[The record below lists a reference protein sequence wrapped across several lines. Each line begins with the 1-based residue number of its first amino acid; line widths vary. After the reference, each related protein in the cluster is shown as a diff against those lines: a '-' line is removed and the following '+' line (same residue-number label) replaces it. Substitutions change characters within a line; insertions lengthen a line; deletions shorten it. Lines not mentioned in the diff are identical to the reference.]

1 MGGSWLKYLLLIP
14 LMLFTMPFVFC
25 LLHKIIISY
34 ITKCMTEPPMKMMTR
49 FEAVDQMYSSIND
62 QWLSQCTS
70 RYEKMQWEGILSWT
84 ITRRQVSRD
93 LWLFR
98 PSPVI
103 AHWVSY
109 QQKPSSELGM
119 SLPSNM
125 GQNGHEMPPKV
136 WSDLWPQ
143 MALTKSTAND
153 WTTKAFS
160 ICIYRDWTPCC
171 FCWPSTIP
179 EGVQGGVR
187 HSVLQGIWWD
197 RSSDSGMFLGTDFM
211 ISILASPHI

>member
-14 LMLFTMPFVFC
+14 LMLLTMPFLFC
-25 LLHKIIISY
+25 LFHKIIISY
-34 ITKCMTEPPMKMMTR
+34 IIKCMTEPPMKMTR
-49 FEAVDQMYSSIND
+49 LEAVDQMYSSIND

-93 LWLFR
+93 LWLLKPR
-98 PSPVI
+98 PVI

-109 QQKPSSELGM
+109 QQKASSELGM

-125 GQNGHEMPPKV
+125 GQTGHEMPPKV
-136 WSDLWPQ
+136 WLDSWPQ
-143 MALTKSTAND
+143 GGCVNYKLALTKSTAND
-153 WTTKAFS
+153 WTTKAFA

-171 FCWPSTIP
+171 YTCWPSTIP

-187 HSVLQGIWWD
+187 HSVL
-197 RSSDSGMFLGTDFM
+197 
-211 ISILASPHI
+211 

>member
-1 MGGSWLKYLLLIP
+1 
-14 LMLFTMPFVFC
+14 
-25 LLHKIIISY
+25 
-34 ITKCMTEPPMKMMTR
+34 
-49 FEAVDQMYSSIND
+49 
-62 QWLSQCTS
+62 
-70 RYEKMQWEGILSWT
+70 MQWEGILSWT
-84 ITRRQVSRD
+84 ITRRQVSGD
-93 LWLFR
+93 LWLLR
-98 PSPVI
+98 PSPVV
-103 AHWVSY
+103 AHWLSY

-143 MALTKSTAND
+143 GGCVNYKLALTKSTAND
-153 WTTKAFS
+153 WTTKAFA
-160 ICIYRDWTPCC
+160 ICPYGEWTPGCYS
-171 FCWPSTIP
+171 CWPSTAP

-197 RSSDSGMFLGTDFM
+197 RSSDSQMFLGTDFM